1 MQNSETQPAYLC
13 GSVNIPFWINKHSLD
28 VIKSV
33 EHRNILIGDIKQQ
46 ASLWNL
52 CKMHDGNGD
61 LFNFYEVGVNLTIK
75 PDKID
80 GREVLEILVQPGDY
94 AGDMLIKLDK
104 LKLIITKTLLALDR
118 EDIMTL
124 QCMKWDMF

>member
-1 MQNSETQPAYLC
+1 
-13 GSVNIPFWINKHSLD
+13 
-28 VIKSV
+28 
-33 EHRNILIGDIKQQ
+33 
-46 ASLWNL
+46 
-52 CKMHDGNGD
+52 MHDGNGD